1 MSIQLRIPSL
11 QERRPAFQSKSRS
24 LIRASSPPRSPAL
37 QRDVCEAVESDG
49 RPCHKPLPSED
60 DVWCV
65 RHAQDLK
72 DMNMAW
78 DKFQK
83 EAEKIEVRDPQTAKA
98 KMQKLQLAMNL
109 RRRLRE
115 RFHTRGVD
123 TPDYTKWIAKV
134 ESDTRQLA
142 DALLSKS
149 SHISPYWP
157 FVSLVRCRS
166 VTSYTKSRIFAQVPG
181 ILDGY
186 VC

>member
-1 MSIQLRIPSL
+1 
-11 QERRPAFQSKSRS
+11 
-24 LIRASSPPRSPAL
+24 
-37 QRDVCEAVESDG
+37 
-49 RPCHKPLPSED
+49 
-60 DVWCV
+60 
-65 RHAQDLK
+65 
-72 DMNMAW
+72 MAW

-166 VTSYTKSRIFAQVPG
+166 VTSYTKSRIFAQAPG
-181 ILDGY
+181 ILGGY

>member
-1 MSIQLRIPSL
+1 
-11 QERRPAFQSKSRS
+11 
-24 LIRASSPPRSPAL
+24 
-37 QRDVCEAVESDG
+37 
-49 RPCHKPLPSED
+49 
-60 DVWCV
+60 
-65 RHAQDLK
+65 
-72 DMNMAW
+72 MNMAW

-149 SHISPYWP
+149 DYVGTYWP
-157 FVSLVRCRS
+157 FVRLVRCRS
-166 VTSYTKSRIFAQVPG
+166 VMCHTEITHPFTRTRNHW
-181 ILDGY
+181 
-186 VC
+186 

>member
-1 MSIQLRIPSL
+1 
-11 QERRPAFQSKSRS
+11 
-24 LIRASSPPRSPAL
+24 
-37 QRDVCEAVESDG
+37 
-49 RPCHKPLPSED
+49 
-60 DVWCV
+60 
-65 RHAQDLK
+65 
-72 DMNMAW
+72 MAW

-149 SHISPYWP
+149 SHVGPYSRLLAWCAVAVP
-157 FVSLVRCRS
+157 TYHLAGWS
-166 VTSYTKSRIFAQVPG
+166 V
-181 ILDGY
+181 DW
-186 VC
+186 